1 MTDAYLKLELN
12 LLFIFWSFFLIED
25 YRNKKPL
32 ALQADLA
39 RTCARFFNLARMP
52 QKPV

>member
-25 YRNKKPL
+25 YRNKKPY
-32 ALQADLA
+32 LA